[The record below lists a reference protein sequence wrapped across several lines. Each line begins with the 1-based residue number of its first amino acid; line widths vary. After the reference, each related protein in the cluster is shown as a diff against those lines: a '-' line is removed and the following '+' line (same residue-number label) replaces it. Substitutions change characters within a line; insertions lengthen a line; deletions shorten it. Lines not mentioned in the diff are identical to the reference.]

1 MDTQKRYNLWQW
13 RIIIVSMVCYAIFY
27 FVRKNFSIAMPG
39 LTAEYG
45 ISNTS
50 FGIIIGLGSIV
61 YGLARFINGFIVDK
75 VSTKVF
81 MAIGLFL
88 CALANFC
95 FGFGADLSYLITGV
109 HDGPQFV
116 NMLILVMGVTI
127 VLNQYFQG
135 MGYPPCARMLPTWI
149 PPGQLAT
156 KMSIWNTSHSIGA
169 IAASVVCGLIMSNMG
184 ADMTGD
190 SSVVHAITQNLA
202 GSIKGW
208 DGLSAA
214 EQTSRVLSYAGHYG
228 AWRWCF
234 WIPAL
239 FALVG
244 GILILIG
251 LKDRPQDV
259 GLPEVEGTHTGKDD
273 TAGQKGAHS
282 AFLRHMVFKNRWVW
296 TLSIANIFVY
306 VLRVGVL
313 DWGPKFLTEH
323 RGMDIKS
330 AAWSVAF
337 FELLAIFGTIFA
349 GWATDHIFKGKAHRM
364 CVFSMIGAVVF
375 FGLFALLPNINPF
388 LSIFILALGGFC
400 IYGPQAL
407 IGIGA
412 ANQATKE
419 ASATA
424 NGLTGILGYVGSA
437 LAAIAIGL
445 IADKLG
451 WNAVFMTFIF
461 VGIIGVLIFLSMWK
475 APRDGYARAQAFTSS
490 LIGEAKEL
498 VSGAKA
504 LDKEVAKEEKE
515 EEIIR
520 EQEENS

>member
-1 MDTQKRYNLWQW
+1 MKKTDKSFNYWQW
-13 RIIIVSMVCYAIFY
+13 RIIIVSMICYAIFY

-50 FGIIIGLGSIV
+50 FGIIIGIGSLI
-61 YGLARFINGFIVDK
+61 YGLARFVNGFIVDK
-75 VSTKVF
+75 VSTKAF
-81 MAIGLFL
+81 MALGLFL
-88 CALANFC
+88 CAVANFC

-109 HDGPQFV
+109 HEGPQFV

-127 VLNQYFQG
+127 ILNQYFQG

-149 PPGQLAT
+149 APGQLAT

-184 ADMTGD
+184 ADLSGD
-190 SSVVHAITQNLA
+190 SSVVARITANLS
-202 GSIKGW
+202 GSIRGW
-208 DGLSAA
+208 EELDVADRTA
-214 EQTSRVLSYAGHYG
+214 KVLSYAGHYG
-228 AWRWCF
+228 AWKWCF
-234 WIPAL
+234 WIPAC
-239 FALVG
+239 FALCG
-244 GILILIG
+244 SILILLG
-251 LKDRPQDV
+251 LKDKPQDV
-259 GLPEVEGTHTGKDD
+259 GLPEVEGTHTGKED
-273 TAGQKGAHS
+273 TEGMEGAHK
-282 AFLRHMVFKNRWVW
+282 AFRRHMVFKNRWVW
-296 TLSIANIFVY
+296 TLAIANIFVY
-306 VLRVGVL
+306 VLRIGVL

-349 GWATDHIFKGKAHRM
+349 GWATDRLFKGRAHRM
-364 CVFSMIGAVVF
+364 CVVCMIGAVIF
-375 FGLFALLPNINPF
+375 FGLFAVCPGLPTV

-437 LAAIAIGL
+437 IADVGIGI

-451 WNAVFMTFIF
+451 WGSVFVTFIF
-461 VGIIGVLIFLSMWK
+461 VGIAGVLIFLSMWN
-475 APRDGYARAQAFTSS
+475 APRDGYDRAQDFT
-490 LIGEAKEL
+490 AK
-498 VSGAKA
+498 
-504 LDKEVAKEEKE
+504 
-515 EEIIR
+515 IR
-520 EQEENS
+520 ERQ

>member
-1 MDTQKRYNLWQW
+1 MQTKKSFKYWQW
-13 RIIIVSMVCYAIFY
+13 RIIIVSMVSYAIFY

-50 FGIIIGLGSIV
+50 FGIIIGLGSMM

-81 MAIGLFL
+81 MAIGLLL
-88 CALANFC
+88 CAVANFC

-109 HDGPQFV
+109 HSGPQFV

-127 VLNQYFQG
+127 ILNQYFQG
-135 MGYPPCARMLPTWI
+135 MGYPPCARLLPTWI
-149 PPGQLAT
+149 APGQLAT

-184 ADMTGD
+184 ADLSGD
-190 SSVVHAITQNLA
+190 SSILATIEANLS

-208 DGLSAA
+208 ENLDVATQSSKILA
-214 EQTSRVLSYAGHYG
+214 YAGHYG

-234 WIPAL
+234 WLPAC
-239 FALVG
+239 FALG
-244 GILILIG
+244 GALLIILG
-251 LKDRPQDV
+251 LKDKPQDV
-259 GLPEVEGTHTGKDD
+259 GFPEVEGTHTGKDE
-273 TAGQKGAHS
+273 TADKKGAHK
-282 AFLRHMVFKNRWVW
+282 AFLSHMVFKNRWVW
-296 TLSIANIFVY
+296 TLAIANIFVY

-313 DWGPKFLTEH
+313 DWGPKFLTED
-323 RGMDIKS
+323 RGMNIKS

-349 GWATDHIFKGKAHRM
+349 GWATDHIFKGRAHRM

-375 FGLFALLPNINPF
+375 FGLFALLPGLPPVV
-388 LSIFILALGGFC
+388 SIFILALGGFC

-424 NGLTGILGYVGSA
+424 NGLTGILGYAGSA
-437 LAAIAIGL
+437 LAAVGIGL
-445 IADKLG
+445 IADNFG
-451 WNAVFMTFIF
+451 WNAVFLTFIA
-461 VGIIGVLIFLSMWK
+461 VGIVGVLIFVSMWK
-475 APRDGYARAQAFTSS
+475 APRDGYERSQEFTSK
-490 LIGEAKEL
+490 LLEKT
-498 VSGAKA
+498 
-504 LDKEVAKEEKE
+504 EE
-515 EEIIR
+515 
-520 EQEENS
+520 

>member
-1 MDTQKRYNLWQW
+1 MQPTKKSFNYWQW
-13 RIIIVSMVCYAIFY
+13 RIILVSMFCYAIFY

-50 FGIIIGLGSIV
+50 FGIVIAIGSLV
-61 YGLARFINGFIVDK
+61 YGFARFINGFIVDK

-88 CALANFC
+88 CAAANFC
-95 FGFGADLSYLITGV
+95 FGFGADLSYVITGV
-109 HDGPQFV
+109 KEGPQFV

-149 PPGQLAT
+149 APGQLAT

-184 ADMTGD
+184 ADLSGD
-190 SSVVHAITQNLA
+190 SSVVSRIGANLA
-202 GSIKGW
+202 ASIKGW
-208 DGLSAA
+208 EEFTDA
-214 EQTSRVLSYAGHYG
+214 EQLNRIMAYAGHYG
-228 AWRWCF
+228 AWKWCF
-234 WIPAL
+234 WLPAC
-239 FALVG
+239 FAVAGGVIILV
-244 GILILIG
+244 G
-251 LKDRPQDV
+251 LKDKPQDV
-259 GLPEVEGTHTGKDD
+259 GLPEVEGTHTGKDA
-273 TAGQKGAHS
+273 TSGKKGAHK
-282 AFLRHMVFKNRWVW
+282 AFLSHMVFKNRWVW

-313 DWGPKFLTEH
+313 DWGPKFLTEN

-349 GWATDHIFKGKAHRM
+349 GWATDHWFKGKAHRM
-364 CVFSMIGAVVF
+364 CVVSMAGAVLF
-375 FGLFALLPNINPF
+375 FGSFALMPNLPFFDKLPTF
-388 LSIFILALGGFC
+388 VSIFVLALGGFC

-419 ASATA
+419 AAATA
-424 NGLTGILGYVGSA
+424 NGVTGLLGYAGSA

-445 IADKLG
+445 IADNFG
-451 WNAVFMTFIF
+451 WNAVFLSFII
-461 VGIIGVLIFLSMWK
+461 VGLVGVAIFLSMWK
-475 APRDGYARAQAFTSS
+475 APRDGYDRAREFTDSLKDSEQA
-490 LIGEAKEL
+490 
-498 VSGAKA
+498 
-504 LDKEVAKEEKE
+504 
-515 EEIIR
+515 
-520 EQEENS
+520 